1 MGLMGKGKLAPH
13 KVAVDDFDFDLGLD
27 ESPAEKAMD
36 KSKPKEEKPTTA
48 AAAPPAH
55 PDFIDAKTPV
65 TKQELAQAAKSKGE
79 EPAKDSKKKISLNDN
94 KEDSGAADV
103 FKLLSG
109 VDNAEALREESDDD
123 DFDSE
128 DRFEKELN
136 GDKKKSA
143 TELTETED
151 NIEDG
156 ISEEAE
162 ENYERQQEK
171 KMIYQNLLG
180 EGSDDSEEES
190 EEQKWKE
197 EKSAEK
203 KMASNLHE
211 DAEAPSHP
219 PPNPFS

>member
-79 EPAKDSKKKISLNDN
+79 EPAKDSKKKIILNDN

-136 GDKKKSA
+136 GDKKK
-143 TELTETED
+143 
-151 NIEDG
+151 
-156 ISEEAE
+156 
-162 ENYERQQEK
+162 R
-171 KMIYQNLLG
+171 IYQNLLG

-197 EKSAEK
+197 EKDKEADKPEKSAEK

-219 PPNPFS
+219 PPNPFSMAK